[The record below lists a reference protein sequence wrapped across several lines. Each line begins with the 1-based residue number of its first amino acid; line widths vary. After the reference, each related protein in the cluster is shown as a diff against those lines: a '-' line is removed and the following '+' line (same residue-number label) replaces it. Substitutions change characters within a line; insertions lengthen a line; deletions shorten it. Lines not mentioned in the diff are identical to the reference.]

1 MPWISFRVCNDIA
14 VINHY
19 VLLRPALLA
28 PPAVGPLGASSTLS
42 RIHAAFFGS
51 ISALTMCANLD
62 TVALA
67 TIVADVIIENDG
79 ARVHA
84 ACDRH

>member
-1 MPWISFRVCNDIA
+1 VYNDIA
-14 VINHY
+14 VIDQSY
-19 VLLRPALLA
+19 VLLRLA
-28 PPAVGPLGASSTLS
+28 TPWASPTLS

-51 ISALTMCANLD
+51 ISALKMCANLD

-67 TIVADVIIENDG
+67 TIVIDVIIEDNG

-84 ACDRH
+84 ACNRY